1 MKRTVVA
8 ALVWQ
13 QDRLLICQRAAGDDF
28 PGKWE
33 FPGGKVER
41 GEERLAAL
49 RRELNEELGITVISA
64 AEVFRYRHKYANKIK
79 VHLVFFKVDEY
90 DGPIHNFGFERLV
103 WVALEELEKLD
114 FLEGDRPLI
123 EKIVRREIPCCCKRT
138 RMRG

>member
-1 MKRTVVA
+1 MRDEGEIEVVA
-8 ALVWQ
+8 GIICEEG
-13 QDRLLICQRAAGDDF
+13 RLLAGQRKESGLF

-33 FPGGKVER
+33 FPGGQVER

-64 AEVFRYRHKYANKIK
+64 VEVFRYRHKYANEVK

-90 DGPIHNFGFERLV
+90 DGPINNFGFERLV

-123 EKIVRREIPCCCKRT
+123 EKIVRREIV
-138 RMRG
+138 GFG